1 MKIRV
6 LDAEIISWFA
16 RVNASFPL
24 PFGITTQLRTFY
36 SGPSATAQTESQ
48 GILSMSGA
56 INKDLFNK
64 KGTLSFRASDI
75 FNSRRRKSTTV
86 TENFTNYTEFQWR
99 QPTYI
104 LTFTYR
110 IKESK
115 NDRKRSQR
123 SNGNGG
129 DGGEFDF

>member
-1 MKIRV
+1 MQV
-6 LDAEIISWFA
+6 SNNLHDLTC
-16 RVNASFPL
+16 N
-24 PFGITTQLRTFY
+24 FY
-36 SGPSATAQTESQ
+36 LLSSVYSATAQTESQ

-75 FNSRRRKSTTV
+75 FNSRRRKSTTL

-104 LTFTYR
+104 FTFTYR
-110 IKESK
+110 INENK
-115 NDRKRSQR
+115 NSRKRSQR
-123 SNGNGG
+123 SSGDGG
-129 DGGEFDF
+129 DGGEFEF